1 MEDPRRMSFGEL
13 ATQAEEATF
22 LGWDFEWIEGRWWEE
37 SPPWDYGEMARGL
50 LRSCR
55 RALDMG
61 TGGGEFLAS
70 LRDSMPEVMLA
81 TEAYQPNID
90 VARRRLAP
98 LDVEVVDIPAASL
111 YGIAFQDEV
120 YPLPTEGDSLDVVL
134 CRHES
139 FDPSEVARVLRRG
152 GQFLTQ
158 QVGAQDFAG
167 LNERLGARLS
177 YPNWTLATARAQVE
191 AAGLTVLRAE
201 EWIGNA
207 GFHDIGALIYYL
219 RAVPWQVEGV
229 SPERRDAALRRMHE
243 EMSAGHPLHLESH
256 RFLLLAEKR

>member
-1 MEDPRRMSFGEL
+1 MEPQSHVSFEEL
-13 ATQAEEATF
+13 AAQAEDATF
-22 LGWDFEWIEGRWWEE
+22 RGWDFDWIEGRWWEE
-37 SPPWDYGEMARGL
+37 SPPWDYGEIARGL

-70 LRDSMPEVMLA
+70 LGDDLPEVMLA

-90 VARRRLAP
+90 VARQRLAP
-98 LDVEVVDIPAASL
+98 LGVEVVGIPEASS
-111 YGIAFQDEV
+111 YRIAFQDEV
-120 YPLPTEGDSLDVVL
+120 YRLPVEGDSLDVVI

-139 FDPSEVARVLRRG
+139 FDPSEIARVLRRG

-158 QVGAQDFAG
+158 QVGARNFAG
-167 LNERLGARLS
+167 LNERLGVQRS
-177 YPNWTLATARAQVE
+177 YPEWTLVTARAQIE

-201 EWIGNA
+201 QWIGDA

-229 SPERRDAALRRMHE
+229 SSERMDAELRRMHE
-243 EMSAGHPLHLESH
+243 EIVAGNPLHLESD
-256 RFLLLAEKR
+256 RFLLSAEKR

>member
-1 MEDPRRMSFGEL
+1 LAAHRHMSFEEL
-13 ATQAEEATF
+13 AAQAEEATF

-37 SPPWDYGEMARGL
+37 SPPWDYGEIARGL
-50 LRSCR
+50 LRLCR

-61 TGGGEFLAS
+61 TGGGEFLAF
-70 LRDSMPEVMLA
+70 LRDDLPEIMLA

-98 LDVEVVDIPAASL
+98 LGVEVVGIPKASS
-111 YGIAFQDEV
+111 YHIAFQDEV
-120 YPLPTEGDSLDVVL
+120 YRLPAEGDSLDVVL

-139 FDPSEVARVLRRG
+139 FDPSEVARILRRG
-152 GQFLTQ
+152 GKFLTQ
-158 QVGAQDFAG
+158 QVGARDFAG
-167 LNERLGARLS
+167 LNEHLGAQLS
-177 YPNWTLATARAQVE
+177 YPDWTLATARAQVE

-201 EWIGNA
+201 QWIGDA
-207 GFHDIGALIYYL
+207 GFRDIGALIYYL

-229 SPERRDAALRRMHE
+229 SPERRDAELRRMHE
-243 EMSAGHPLHLESH
+243 EMAAGHPLHLESD